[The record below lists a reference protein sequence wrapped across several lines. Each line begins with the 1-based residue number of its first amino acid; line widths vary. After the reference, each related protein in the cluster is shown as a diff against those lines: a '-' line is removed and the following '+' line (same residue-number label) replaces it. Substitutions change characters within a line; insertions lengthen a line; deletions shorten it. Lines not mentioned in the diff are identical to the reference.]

1 MSTEHFKD
9 EEFECHDGCGLKAIN
24 QFFLKRLEAA
34 RQLAGISFEISSGC
48 RCVPWNEHEG
58 GEPFSAHLLCSDG
71 TTHAA
76 DIRCRYSRERFII
89 IRSLLE
95 AGFTRIGIAGTFIHV
110 DDDRFK
116 VRDLIWTYP
125 KGTVRT

>member
-9 EEFECHDGCGLKAIN
+9 EEFACHDGCGLQAVN
-24 QFFLKRLEAA
+24 QAFLQKLEDA

-48 RCVPWNEHEG
+48 RCKAWNEHEG
-58 GEPFSAHLLCSDG
+58 GEPNSSHLPGVDG
-71 TTHAA
+71 TSCAA
-76 DIRCRYSRERFII
+76 DIRCLYARERLLIV
-89 IRSLLE
+89 RSLLE
-95 AGFTRIGIAGTFIHV
+95 AGLSRIGIAETFIHV
-110 DDDRFK
+110 DSDKFK